1 MDLLRSLA
9 MALSCFSKVPVPQVE
24 WKPESMRY
32 MMCFFPVIGLV
43 IGLVLALW
51 WLICDALG
59 ASAVLRGAGL
69 ALLPIAIT
77 GGIHLDGF
85 CDVVDAQSSHASP
98 ERKREI
104 LKDPHVG
111 AFAVIGVGCYLIA
124 YTALAI
130 DFSSIAAVQTHL
142 EVFPTV
148 CVILLLGCLHILS
161 RCASGLATVLFAQ
174 SGTQGMLAMFQQS
187 AEKRPV
193 AIALL
198 AEFVVF
204 AIVACF
210 ASPTAGVV
218 MIIACAVCLAGLSI
232 FARTQFGGMS
242 GDLAGFFLQVAEV
255 VMLACLV
262 LIVHTVGL

>member
-32 MMCFFPVIGLV
+32 MMCFFPVIGLI
-43 IGLVLALW
+43 IGLILALW
-51 WLICDALG
+51 WAICDALG

-69 ALLPIAIT
+69 ALLPVAVT

-111 AFAVIGVGCYLIA
+111 AFAVIGVACYLIA

-130 DFSSIAAVQTHL
+130 DFVSIAAVQAHL
-142 EVFPTV
+142 EVV
-148 CVILLLGCLHILS
+148 SAVAVLVVLGCLHVLS

-193 AIALL
+193 VIALL

-204 AIVACF
+204 AIVACI
-210 ASPTAGVV
+210 ASPTAGVI
-218 MIIACAVCLAGLSI
+218 MIIACLVCLAGLNL

-242 GDLAGFFLQVAEV
+242 GDLAGFFLQVAEL
-255 VMLACLV
+255 VMLVCLV
-262 LIVHTVGL
+262 LIVHSVGL